1 MKDGQPNPAKETLF
15 AYFAH
20 KATPL
25 ERQQVES
32 WLKTTTDTT
41 LYFSFLDE
49 WERKH
54 PQFQP
59 DLQQAQQRFAR
70 FMQESTQLSDLEGV
84 NAETNEVILNIELPI
99 YRVGWFR
106 SRAWLSIAASVM
118 LLLGLWLTTDLWY
131 YKTLTNGFGQLQTLK
146 LPDGS
151 GVVLGTSSTMRYRRF
166 GFGRGIRQV
175 WLRGEAQF
183 SVTHQLNNQ
192 RFTVQMP
199 DQTLV
204 EVLGTEF
211 VVNSQAN
218 ATQVT
223 LVTGRIRMTTP
234 QSAKPVEM
242 KPGEVVTVAK
252 KGLTQKRLAP
262 TATAQVTWQDH
273 QFAFQDTPLADVA
286 RQLHDVFGITLQ
298 IDQPDLMARTVTGTF
313 RAETAD
319 DIVQAL
325 TLMMDLRVEQTRK
338 TYTLRQ

>member
-1 MKDGQPNPAKETLF
+1 MKDIQSGPAKETLF

-25 ERQQVES
+25 ERQQVEN
-32 WLKTTTDTT
+32 WLKTTAATT
-41 LYFSFLDE
+41 LYFDALDE

-54 PQFQP
+54 PQFQF
-59 DLQQAQQRFAR
+59 DLLQAHERFAR
-70 FMQESTQLSDLEGV
+70 FRQESTQVGDLELV
-84 NAETNEVILNIELPI
+84 VPEQNEAVPDAEPPV
-99 YRVGWFR
+99 YRVEWYR
-106 SRAWLSIAASVM
+106 SRAWLAIAATFV
-118 LLLGLWLTTDLWY
+118 LLMGLWASTDLWY

-151 GVVLGTSSTMRYRRF
+151 GVVLGTNSTLRFRRF
-166 GFGRGIRQV
+166 GFERGTRQV

-183 SVTHQLNNQ
+183 SVTHQRNNQ

-211 VVNSQAN
+211 VVNSRAN
-218 ATQVT
+218 ATRVT
-223 LVTGRIRMTTP
+223 LITGRIRMTTP
-234 QSAKPVEM
+234 QSLLPVDM
-242 KPGEVVTVAK
+242 TPGEVVTVAT
-252 KGLTQKRLAP
+252 KGLTKKRLAP

-273 QFAFQDTPLADVA
+273 QFAFQDTPLSDVA

-298 IDQPDLMARTVTGTF
+298 IDQPDLMTRTVTGTF
-313 RAETAD
+313 QAETAD

-325 TLMMDLRVEQTRK
+325 TLMMDLRVEHSRK
-338 TYTLRQ
+338 TYTLTQ